1 MSAPID
7 ALTQTTDAQP
17 LPVLGRDVT
26 VPLVTGGEVT
36 YAALDYAASAPALQ
50 RVWDDVAAYA
60 PYYGS
65 VHRGA
70 GYLSQLSTDL
80 FENSRRAVAEFL
92 GCREDD
98 QVVFTRS
105 TTDSLNLL
113 AAVLP
118 AGCEVFVFE
127 TEHHASLLPW
137 RDARVS
143 YLNAPRTPGEAVA
156 TLERA
161 LAARDLKGPALV
173 CVTGASNVT
182 GELWPVRELA
192 AVAHAHG
199 ARVVLDAAQLAPH
212 HPVDIAELDVDWVA
226 FSGHKLYAPF
236 GSGVLAGRADWLRDS
251 EPYLAGGGA
260 SRKVARRSDG
270 GVDVEWHTTAARHE
284 AGSPNVIGVYAIAS
298 ACKALTEAGFDR
310 LVARERELV
319 ARVRE
324 GLAEVPEVRVLSLFG
339 DDAPRVGVISFVVDG
354 WNSSHFAAALSAEY
368 GIGVRD
374 GLFCAHPLVRT
385 LLGGDAGDPGSA
397 ARLTPVPARG
407 RSTRSGSASGPVRR
421 TSTSSGSPG
430 PSGNSSGTAP
440 AGTTAPRTAVAS
452 PTAADARRS
461 GVEADRERRFQV
473 VLGVGTERHV
483 RVRGLDARDLADA
496 ARDDVRQVVVP
507 GDPHHGDQ
515 IVGAGD
521 GEDLADAFQ
530 RRDGLGD
537 LGDPVDAGLDE
548 HDRGDHG

>member
-1 MSAPID
+1 MSVSTA
-7 ALTQTTDAQP
+7 ATDQSICAP
-17 LPVLGRDVT
+17 LPVLGKDVT

-80 FENSRRAVAEFL
+80 FENSRTVVADFL
-92 GCREDD
+92 GCRAED

-118 AGCEVFVFE
+118 ADCQVFVYE

-137 RDARVS
+137 RDARVT
-143 YLNAPRTPGEAVA
+143 YLNAPRTPAQAVE

-161 LAARDLKGPALV
+161 LADRDPYGPALV

-182 GELWPVRELA
+182 GELWPVKELA
-192 AVAHAHG
+192 AAAHAHG
-199 ARVVLDAAQLAPH
+199 ARIVLDAAQLAPH
-212 HPVDIAELDVDWVA
+212 HPVDIAELDVDWIA

-236 GSGVLAGRADWLRDS
+236 GSGVLAGRADWLQAA

-260 SRKVARRSDG
+260 SRKVARRTDG
-270 GVDVEWHTTAARHE
+270 GVDVDWHTTAARHE
-284 AGSPNVIGVYAIAS
+284 AGSPNVIGVYSIAS
-298 ACKALTEAGFDR
+298 ACKALTEAGFDN
-310 LVARERELV
+310 LVAREQRLV
-319 ARVRE
+319 AGVRA

-339 DDAPRVGVISFVVDG
+339 DDAPRVGVISFVVEG

-374 GLFCAHPLVRT
+374 GLFCAHPLIRT
-385 LLGGDAGDPGSA
+385 LLGSDPQDPGECGA
-397 ARLTPVPARG
+397 PEAEPG
-407 RSTRSGSASGPVRR
+407 ERSLNAIRVSFG
-421 TSTSSGSPG
+421 
-430 PSGNSSGTAP
+430 
-440 AGTTAPRTAVAS
+440 AGTP
-452 PTAADARRS
+452 
-461 GVEADRERRFQV
+461 
-473 VLGVGTERHV
+473 
-483 RVRGLDARDLADA
+483 
-496 ARDDVRQVVVP
+496 
-507 GDPHHGDQ
+507 
-515 IVGAGD
+515 
-521 GEDLADAFQ
+521 
-530 RRDGLGD
+530 
-537 LGDPVDAGLDE
+537 DE
-548 HDRGDHG
+548 HVERFVRAVKELVREGAQWKYRTEGGRCVPDRGAAQV

>member
-1 MSAPID
+1 MSVPAA
-7 ALTQTTDAQP
+7 ALDSSVCAP
-17 LPVLGRDVT
+17 LPVLGQNVT

-80 FENSRRAVAEFL
+80 FENSRRTVAEFL
-92 GCREDD
+92 GCRADD

-113 AAVLP
+113 AAAIP
-118 AGCEVFVFE
+118 ADCQVFVYE

-137 RDARVS
+137 RDAQVT
-143 YLNAPRTPGEAVA
+143 YLNAPRTPAQAVE

-161 LAARDLKGPALV
+161 LADRDPYGPALV

-192 AVAHAHG
+192 AAAHAHG
-199 ARVVLDAAQLAPH
+199 ARIVLDAAQLAPH

-236 GSGVLAGRADWLRDS
+236 GSGVLAGRADWLQAA

-260 SRKVARRSDG
+260 SRKVARRADG
-270 GVDVEWHTTAARHE
+270 GVDVDWHTTAARHE
-284 AGSPNVIGVYAIAS
+284 AGSPNVIGVYSIAS
-298 ACKALTEAGFDR
+298 ACKALTEAGFEG
-310 LVARERELV
+310 LVAREQALV
-319 ARVRE
+319 GRVRE

-339 DDAPRVGVISFVVDG
+339 DDAPRVGVISFVVRG

-385 LLGGDAGDPGSA
+385 LLGSDPQDPGECGAPEAEPGERSLNAIRVSFGAGTPDEHIDRFLRAVSELVREGARWNYRTEDGRCVPDRGEA
-397 ARLTPVPARG
+397 ARV
-407 RSTRSGSASGPVRR
+407 
-421 TSTSSGSPG
+421 
-430 PSGNSSGTAP
+430 
-440 AGTTAPRTAVAS
+440 
-452 PTAADARRS
+452 
-461 GVEADRERRFQV
+461 
-473 VLGVGTERHV
+473 
-483 RVRGLDARDLADA
+483 
-496 ARDDVRQVVVP
+496 
-507 GDPHHGDQ
+507 
-515 IVGAGD
+515 
-521 GEDLADAFQ
+521 
-530 RRDGLGD
+530 
-537 LGDPVDAGLDE
+537 
-548 HDRGDHG
+548 

>member
-1 MSAPID
+1 MSARPNTAAAASSSVTESAD
-7 ALTQTTDAQP
+7 ACCTGP

-26 VPLVTGGEVT
+26 VPLVTGGEVA

-80 FENSRRAVAEFL
+80 FEQSRVTVAEFL
-92 GCREDD
+92 GCRDGD

-113 AAVLP
+113 ARVIP
-118 AGCEVFVFE
+118 ADCQVFVFE

-137 RDARVS
+137 QDARVT
-143 YLNAPRTPGEAVA
+143 YLNAPRTPAQAVE

-161 LAARDLKGPALV
+161 LADRDPYGPALV

-192 AVAHAHG
+192 AAAHAHG
-199 ARVVLDAAQLAPH
+199 ARIVLDAAQLAPH
-212 HPVDIAELDVDWVA
+212 HPVSVKDLDVDWVA

-236 GSGVLAGRADWLRDS
+236 GSGVLAGRADWLQAA

-260 SRKVARRSDG
+260 SRTVARRTDG

-298 ACKALTEAGFDR
+298 ACKALTEAGFDT
-310 LVARERELV
+310 LVARERHLIDT
-319 ARVRE
+319 VRA
-324 GLAEVPEVRVLSLFG
+324 GLADVPEVRVLSLFG

-385 LLGGDAGDPGSA
+385 LLGSDPQDPGECGA
-397 ARLTPVPARG
+397 PEANPG
-407 RSTRSGSASGPVRR
+407 ERSLNAIRVSFG
-421 TSTSSGSPG
+421 
-430 PSGNSSGTAP
+430 
-440 AGTTAPRTAVAS
+440 AGTP
-452 PTAADARRS
+452 DEH
-461 GVEADRERRFQV
+461 VERF
-473 VLGVGTERHV
+473 
-483 RVRGLDARDLADA
+483 
-496 ARDDVRQVVVP
+496 
-507 GDPHHGDQ
+507 
-515 IVGAGD
+515 VGAVK
-521 GEDLADAFQ
+521 ELV
-530 RRDGLGD
+530 RDGARWTYRTEDGRCV
-537 LGDPVDAGLDE
+537 P
-548 HDRGDHG
+548 DRG

>member
-1 MSAPID
+1 MSAAAVAAD
-7 ALTQTTDAQP
+7 QSVCAP

-80 FENSRRAVAEFL
+80 FENSRTVVAEFL
-92 GCREDD
+92 DCRDGD

-113 AAVLP
+113 ARALP

-137 RDARVS
+137 QDARVTF
-143 YLNAPRTPGEAVA
+143 LDAPPTPARAVE

-161 LAARDLKGPALV
+161 LAVRDPRGPALV

-192 AVAHAHG
+192 AAAHAHG
-199 ARVVLDAAQLAPH
+199 ARIVLDAAQLAPH
-212 HPVDIAELDVDWVA
+212 HPVSVKELDVDWVA

-236 GSGVLAGRADWLRDS
+236 GSGVLAGRADWLS
-251 EPYLAGGGA
+251 EADPYLAGGGA
-260 SRKVARRSDG
+260 SRKVARRTDG

-298 ACKALTEAGFDR
+298 ACKALSEAGFDG
-310 LVARERELV
+310 LVAREQYLV
-319 ARVRE
+319 GKVRE

-339 DDAPRVGVISFVVDG
+339 DEAPRVGVLSFVVRG

-385 LLGGDAGDPGSA
+385 LLGSDPQDVGECGAPEA
-397 ARLTPVPARG
+397 A
-407 RSTRSGSASGPVRR
+407 
-421 TSTSSGSPG
+421 PG
-430 PSGNSSGTAP
+430 EKSLNAIRVSFG
-440 AGTTAPRTAVAS
+440 AGTPDEHVDRFVRAVK
-452 PTAADARRS
+452 
-461 GVEADRERRFQV
+461 E
-473 VLGVGTERHV
+473 L
-483 RVRGLDARDLADA
+483 ARDGAKWNYRTEDG
-496 ARDDVRQVVVP
+496 RCVP
-507 GDPHHGDQ
+507 
-515 IVGAGD
+515 
-521 GEDLADAFQ
+521 
-530 RRDGLGD
+530 
-537 LGDPVDAGLDE
+537 
-548 HDRGDHG
+548 DRG

>member
-1 MSAPID
+1 MSV
-7 ALTQTTDAQP
+7 TTVAAARTLCAP

-80 FENSRRAVAEFL
+80 FENARRTVEEFL
-92 GCREDD
+92 DCRPDD
-98 QVVFTRS
+98 QLIFTRS

-118 AGCEVFVFE
+118 ADCQVFVFE

-137 RDARVS
+137 KDARVT
-143 YLNAPRTPGEAVA
+143 YLDAPRTPGQAVE

-161 LAARDLKGPALV
+161 LAARDPHGPALV

-192 AVAHAHG
+192 AAAHAHG
-199 ARVVLDAAQLAPH
+199 ARIVLDAAQLAPH
-212 HPVDIAELDVDWVA
+212 HPVSVRDLDVDWIA

-236 GSGVLAGRADWLRDS
+236 GSGVLAGRADWLRAAD
-251 EPYLAGGGA
+251 PYLAGGGA
-260 SRKVARRSDG
+260 SRKVTRREDG
-270 GVDVEWHTTAARHE
+270 GVDVEWHDSAARHE
-284 AGSPNVIGVYAIAS
+284 AGSPNVIGAYSIAS
-298 ACKALTEAGFDR
+298 ACKALTEAGLDT
-310 LVARERELV
+310 LVAREQHLI
-319 ARVRE
+319 AQVRA

-374 GLFCAHPLVRT
+374 GLFCAHPLLRT
-385 LLGGDAGDPGSA
+385 LLGTDPGAQGECGAPEA
-397 ARLTPVPARG
+397 APGEKSLNAIRVSFGAGTPDEHVERFVTAVRELVTDGAKWNYRTENGRCVPA
-407 RSTRSGSASGPVRR
+407 A
-421 TSTSSGSPG
+421 
-430 PSGNSSGTAP
+430 
-440 AGTTAPRTAVAS
+440 
-452 PTAADARRS
+452 
-461 GVEADRERRFQV
+461 
-473 VLGVGTERHV
+473 
-483 RVRGLDARDLADA
+483 
-496 ARDDVRQVVVP
+496 
-507 GDPHHGDQ
+507 
-515 IVGAGD
+515 
-521 GEDLADAFQ
+521 
-530 RRDGLGD
+530 
-537 LGDPVDAGLDE
+537 
-548 HDRGDHG
+548 

>member
-1 MSAPID
+1 MSASLNAATTTAAACASATSSD
-7 ALTQTTDAQP
+7 AATAEGPACVEP
-17 LPVLGRDVT
+17 LAVLGRDVT

-80 FENSRRAVAEFL
+80 FEQSRATVAEFL
-92 GCREDD
+92 DCRPGD

-113 AAVLP
+113 ASVLP
-118 AGCEVFVFE
+118 AGCQVFVFE

-137 RDARVS
+137 THAQVT
-143 YLNAPRTPGEAVA
+143 YLNAPRTPDEAVA

-161 LAARDLKGPALV
+161 LADRDPYGPALV

-182 GELWPVRELA
+182 GELWPVKELA
-192 AVAHAHG
+192 AAAHAHG
-199 ARVVLDAAQLAPH
+199 ARIVLDAAQLVPH
-212 HPVDIAELDVDWVA
+212 LSVSVRELDVDWIA

-236 GSGVLAGRADWLRDS
+236 GSGVLAGRADWLQEG

-260 SRKVARRSDG
+260 SRKVARREDG
-270 GVDVEWHTTAARHE
+270 GVDVDWHTTAARHE
-284 AGSPNVIGVYAIAS
+284 AGSPNVIGVYSIAS
-298 ACKALTEAGFDR
+298 ACKALAEEGFDR
-310 LVARERELV
+310 LVARERHLI
-319 ARVRE
+319 AKVRE

-385 LLGGDAGDPGSA
+385 LLGSEPQAQGECGAPEAAPGERSLNAIRVSFGAG
-397 ARLTPVPARG
+397 TPDEHVERFVRAVKELVADGAKWQYRTEEGRCVPA
-407 RSTRSGSASGPVRR
+407 V
-421 TSTSSGSPG
+421 
-430 PSGNSSGTAP
+430 
-440 AGTTAPRTAVAS
+440 
-452 PTAADARRS
+452 
-461 GVEADRERRFQV
+461 
-473 VLGVGTERHV
+473 
-483 RVRGLDARDLADA
+483 
-496 ARDDVRQVVVP
+496 
-507 GDPHHGDQ
+507 
-515 IVGAGD
+515 
-521 GEDLADAFQ
+521 
-530 RRDGLGD
+530 
-537 LGDPVDAGLDE
+537 
-548 HDRGDHG
+548 

>member
-1 MSAPID
+1 MSASLN
-7 ALTQTTDAQP
+7 AAAATTVAVAVDPACAEP
-17 LPVLGRDVT
+17 LQVLGRDVT

-80 FENSRRAVAEFL
+80 FEQSRVTVAGFL
-92 GCREDD
+92 DCRPSD
-98 QVVFTRS
+98 QVIFTRS

-113 AAVLP
+113 AAALP
-118 AGCEVFVFE
+118 ADCQVFVFE

-137 RDARVS
+137 TNARVT

-161 LAARDLKGPALV
+161 LAGRTASVEEGYGPALV

-182 GELWPVRELA
+182 GELWPVKELA
-192 AVAHAHG
+192 AAAHAHG
-199 ARVVLDAAQLAPH
+199 ARIVLDAAQLAPH
-212 HPVDIAELDVDWVA
+212 HPVSVQELDVDWVA

-236 GSGVLAGRADWLRDS
+236 GSGVLAGRADWLQEAD
-251 EPYLAGGGA
+251 PYLAGGGA
-260 SRKVARRSDG
+260 SRRVARREDG

-284 AGSPNVIGVYAIAS
+284 AGSPNVIGVYSIAS
-298 ACKALTEAGFDR
+298 ACKALTEAGFDS
-310 LVARERELV
+310 LVARERHLI
-319 ARVRE
+319 AKVRE
-324 GLAEVPEVRVLSLFG
+324 GLAEVPAVRVLSLFG

-385 LLGGDAGDPGSA
+385 LLGSEPQEPGECGAPEAAPGERSLNAIRVSFGAG
-397 ARLTPVPARG
+397 TPDEHVERFVRAVRELVADGAKWQYRTEEGRCVPA
-407 RSTRSGSASGPVRR
+407 V
-421 TSTSSGSPG
+421 
-430 PSGNSSGTAP
+430 
-440 AGTTAPRTAVAS
+440 
-452 PTAADARRS
+452 
-461 GVEADRERRFQV
+461 
-473 VLGVGTERHV
+473 
-483 RVRGLDARDLADA
+483 
-496 ARDDVRQVVVP
+496 
-507 GDPHHGDQ
+507 
-515 IVGAGD
+515 
-521 GEDLADAFQ
+521 
-530 RRDGLGD
+530 
-537 LGDPVDAGLDE
+537 
-548 HDRGDHG
+548 

>member
-1 MSAPID
+1 MSVSTVAAD
-7 ALTQTTDAQP
+7 QSVCAP

-80 FENSRRAVAEFL
+80 FENARRTVAEFL
-92 GCREDD
+92 GCRADD

-113 AAVLP
+113 ARALP
-118 AGCEVFVFE
+118 AGCQVFVFE

-137 RDARVS
+137 QDAQVT
-143 YLNAPRTPGEAVA
+143 YLDAPRTPRQAVE

-161 LAARDLKGPALV
+161 LADRTASVQEGYGPALV

-192 AVAHAHG
+192 AAAHAHG
-199 ARVVLDAAQLAPH
+199 ARIVLDAAQLAPH
-212 HPVDIAELDVDWVA
+212 HRVDVRDLDVDWVA

-236 GSGVLAGRADWLRDS
+236 GSGVLAGRADWLRAA

-260 SRKVARRSDG
+260 SRTVTRRPDGSVA
-270 GVDVEWHTTAARHE
+270 VEWHESAARHE
-284 AGSPNVIGVYAIAS
+284 AGSPNVIGAYSIAS
-298 ACKALTEAGFDR
+298 ACKALTEAGWEN
-310 LVARERELV
+310 LVAREEHLI
-319 ARVRE
+319 AKVRA
-324 GLAEVPEVRVLSLFG
+324 GLAEVPQVKVLSLFG
-339 DDAPRVGVISFVVDG
+339 DDAPRVGVLSFVVEG

-385 LLGGDAGDPGSA
+385 LLGSDPQTQGECGAPEAAPGEKSLNAIRVSFGAGTPDEHVERFVTAVRELVTEG
-397 ARLTPVPARG
+397 ARWQYRTEDGRCVPA
-407 RSTRSGSASGPVRR
+407 V
-421 TSTSSGSPG
+421 
-430 PSGNSSGTAP
+430 
-440 AGTTAPRTAVAS
+440 
-452 PTAADARRS
+452 
-461 GVEADRERRFQV
+461 
-473 VLGVGTERHV
+473 
-483 RVRGLDARDLADA
+483 
-496 ARDDVRQVVVP
+496 
-507 GDPHHGDQ
+507 
-515 IVGAGD
+515 
-521 GEDLADAFQ
+521 
-530 RRDGLGD
+530 
-537 LGDPVDAGLDE
+537 
-548 HDRGDHG
+548 

>member
-1 MSAPID
+1 MSVPTVAAD
-7 ALTQTTDAQP
+7 QSVCAP

-80 FENSRRAVAEFL
+80 FENARRTVADFL
-92 GCREDD
+92 DCRTGD

-113 AAVLP
+113 AAALP
-118 AGCEVFVFE
+118 DGCEVFVFE

-137 RDARVS
+137 RDARVTC
-143 YLNAPRTPGEAVA
+143 LDAPRSPRQAVEI
-156 TLERA
+156 LERA
-161 LAARDLKGPALV
+161 LADRDPHGPALV

-192 AVAHAHG
+192 AAAHAHG
-199 ARVVLDAAQLAPH
+199 ARIVLDAAQLAPH
-212 HPVDIAELDVDWVA
+212 HAVSVTGLDVDWVA

-236 GSGVLAGRADWLRDS
+236 GSGVLAGRADWLREA

-260 SRKVARRSDG
+260 SRKVTRREDG
-270 GVDVEWHTTAARHE
+270 GVDVEWHDGAARHE
-284 AGSPNVIGVYAIAS
+284 AGSPNVIGAYAIAS
-298 ACKALTEAGFDR
+298 ACKALTEAGFEALAAREER
-310 LVARERELV
+310 LVRA
-319 ARVRE
+319 VRE
-324 GLAEVPEVRVLSLFG
+324 GLADVSEVRFLSLFG
-339 DDAPRVGVISFVVDG
+339 DGAPRVGVLSFVVEG

-385 LLGGDAGDPGSA
+385 LLGGDARAQGECGAPEAGPGEKSLNA
-397 ARLTPVPARG
+397 IRVSFG
-407 RSTRSGSASGPVRR
+407 
-421 TSTSSGSPG
+421 
-430 PSGNSSGTAP
+430 
-440 AGTTAPRTAVAS
+440 AGTPDEHVERFVRAV
-452 PTAADARRS
+452 
-461 GVEADRERRFQV
+461 RELV
-473 VLGVGTERHV
+473 
-483 RVRGLDARDLADA
+483 
-496 ARDDVRQVVVP
+496 
-507 GDPHHGDQ
+507 
-515 IVGAGD
+515 
-521 GEDLADAFQ
+521 
-530 RRDGLGD
+530 RDGARWNYRT
-537 LGDPVDAGLDE
+537 VDGRCVPDTSA
-548 HDRGDHG
+548 

>member
-1 MSAPID
+1 MSVATV
-7 ALTQTTDAQP
+7 AAATTICAP

-80 FENSRRAVAEFL
+80 FENARRTVEEFL
-92 GCREDD
+92 DCRPDD
-98 QVVFTRS
+98 QLIFTRS

-113 AAVLP
+113 AAALP
-118 AGCEVFVFE
+118 ADCQVFVFE

-137 RDARVS
+137 KDARVT
-143 YLNAPRTPGEAVA
+143 YLNAPRTPGQAVE

-161 LAARDLKGPALV
+161 LADRDPQGPALV

-192 AVAHAHG
+192 AAAHAHG
-199 ARVVLDAAQLAPH
+199 ARIVLDAAQLAPH
-212 HPVDIAELDVDWVA
+212 HPVSVQDLDVDWIA

-236 GSGVLAGRADWLRDS
+236 GSGVLAGRADWLQAAD
-251 EPYLAGGGA
+251 PYLAGGGA
-260 SRKVARRSDG
+260 SRKVTRREDG
-270 GVDVEWHTTAARHE
+270 GVDVEWHDSAARHE
-284 AGSPNVIGVYAIAS
+284 AGSPNVIGAYSIAS
-298 ACKALTEAGFDR
+298 ACKALTEAGFDT
-310 LVARERELV
+310 LVAREQHLIEK
-319 ARVRE
+319 VRA
-324 GLAEVPEVRVLSLFG
+324 GLASVPEVRVLSLFG

-385 LLGGDAGDPGSA
+385 LLGSDPQTQGECGAPEAAPGEKSLNAIRVSFGAG
-397 ARLTPVPARG
+397 TPDEHVERFVTAVRELVTDGAKWNYRTQDGRCVPA
-407 RSTRSGSASGPVRR
+407 V
-421 TSTSSGSPG
+421 
-430 PSGNSSGTAP
+430 
-440 AGTTAPRTAVAS
+440 
-452 PTAADARRS
+452 
-461 GVEADRERRFQV
+461 
-473 VLGVGTERHV
+473 
-483 RVRGLDARDLADA
+483 
-496 ARDDVRQVVVP
+496 
-507 GDPHHGDQ
+507 
-515 IVGAGD
+515 
-521 GEDLADAFQ
+521 
-530 RRDGLGD
+530 
-537 LGDPVDAGLDE
+537 
-548 HDRGDHG
+548 

>member
-1 MSAPID
+1 MSASLNAATAVAATAVDP
-7 ALTQTTDAQP
+7 ACAEP
-17 LPVLGRDVT
+17 LAVLGRDVT

-80 FENSRRAVAEFL
+80 FEQSRATVARFLDCRA
-92 GCREDD
+92 DD

-113 AAVLP
+113 AAALP
-118 AGCEVFVFE
+118 AGCQVFVFE

-137 RDARVS
+137 VDARVT
-143 YLNAPRTPGEAVA
+143 YLNAPRTPAEAVA

-161 LAARDLKGPALV
+161 LADRTAPTGEGHGPALV

-182 GELWPVRELA
+182 GELWPVKELA
-192 AVAHAHG
+192 AAAHAHG
-199 ARVVLDAAQLAPH
+199 ARIVLDAAQLAPH
-212 HPVDIAELDVDWVA
+212 HPVSVQELDVDWVA

-236 GSGVLAGRADWLRDS
+236 GSGVLAGRADWLQEA

-260 SRKVARRSDG
+260 SRKVARREDG

-284 AGSPNVIGVYAIAS
+284 AGSPNVIGVYSIAS
-298 ACKALTEAGFDR
+298 ACRALTEAGFDS
-310 LVARERELV
+310 LVARERRLI
-319 ARVRE
+319 AAVRE
-324 GLAEVPEVRVLSLFG
+324 GLAEVPAVRVLSLFG

-385 LLGGDAGDPGSA
+385 LLGSEPQEPGECGAPEAAPGERSLNAIRVSFGAG
-397 ARLTPVPARG
+397 TPDEHVERFVRAVGELVADGAKWQYRTEEGRCVPA
-407 RSTRSGSASGPVRR
+407 V
-421 TSTSSGSPG
+421 
-430 PSGNSSGTAP
+430 
-440 AGTTAPRTAVAS
+440 
-452 PTAADARRS
+452 
-461 GVEADRERRFQV
+461 
-473 VLGVGTERHV
+473 
-483 RVRGLDARDLADA
+483 
-496 ARDDVRQVVVP
+496 
-507 GDPHHGDQ
+507 
-515 IVGAGD
+515 
-521 GEDLADAFQ
+521 
-530 RRDGLGD
+530 
-537 LGDPVDAGLDE
+537 
-548 HDRGDHG
+548 

>member
-1 MSAPID
+1 MSVFTAASD
-7 ALTQTTDAQP
+7 QSVCSP

-80 FENSRRAVAEFL
+80 FENARRTVAEFL
-92 GCREDD
+92 DCRPDD
-98 QVVFTRS
+98 QVIFTRS

-113 AAVLP
+113 ARALP
-118 AGCEVFVFE
+118 AGCQVFVFE

-137 RDARVS
+137 QDAQVT
-143 YLNAPRTPGEAVA
+143 YLDAPRTPQQAVT

-161 LAARDLKGPALV
+161 LADRTVSLEGSHGPALV

-192 AVAHAHG
+192 AAAHAHG
-199 ARVVLDAAQLAPH
+199 ARIVLDAAQLAPH
-212 HPVDIAELDVDWVA
+212 HPVSVRDLDVDWVA

-236 GSGVLAGRADWLRDS
+236 GSGVLAGRADWLRAA

-260 SRKVARRSDG
+260 SRTVSRRQDG
-270 GVDVEWHTTAARHE
+270 GVDVEWHESAARHE
-284 AGSPNVIGVYAIAS
+284 AGSPNVIGAYSIAS
-298 ACKALTEAGFDR
+298 ACKALTEAGWDT
-310 LVARERELV
+310 LVARERHLI
-319 ARVRE
+319 ARVRA
-324 GLAEVPEVRVLSLFG
+324 GLAEVPQVKVLSLFG
-339 DDAPRVGVISFVVDG
+339 DDAPRVGVISFVVEG

-385 LLGGDAGDPGSA
+385 LLGTDPQTQGECGAPEAQPGEKSLNAIRVSFGAG
-397 ARLTPVPARG
+397 TPDEHVDRFVTAVRELVTEGAKWTYRTEDGRCVPA
-407 RSTRSGSASGPVRR
+407 V
-421 TSTSSGSPG
+421 
-430 PSGNSSGTAP
+430 
-440 AGTTAPRTAVAS
+440 
-452 PTAADARRS
+452 
-461 GVEADRERRFQV
+461 
-473 VLGVGTERHV
+473 
-483 RVRGLDARDLADA
+483 
-496 ARDDVRQVVVP
+496 
-507 GDPHHGDQ
+507 
-515 IVGAGD
+515 
-521 GEDLADAFQ
+521 
-530 RRDGLGD
+530 
-537 LGDPVDAGLDE
+537 
-548 HDRGDHG
+548 

>member
-1 MSAPID
+1 MSARP
-7 ALTQTTDAQP
+7 ATASATTLATAVDESADPRCAAP

-80 FENSRRAVAEFL
+80 FENSRATVAEFL
-92 GCREDD
+92 DCRPGD

-113 AAVLP
+113 AQALP
-118 AGCEVFVFE
+118 ADCQVFVFE

-137 RDARVS
+137 QDARVS
-143 YLNAPRTPGEAVA
+143 YLDAPRTPRQAVE

-161 LAARDLKGPALV
+161 LADRDASPSSQRRSGEDGSSSPALV

-182 GELWPVRELA
+182 GELWPVKELA

-199 ARVVLDAAQLAPH
+199 ARIVLDAAQLAPH
-212 HPVDIAELDVDWVA
+212 HPVSVRELDVDWIA

-236 GSGVLAGRADWLRDS
+236 GSGVLAGRADWLQDA

-260 SRKVARRSDG
+260 SKKVARRADG

-298 ACKALTEAGFDR
+298 ACKALTEAGFDA
-310 LVARERELV
+310 LVERERHLI
-319 ARVRE
+319 ATVRE
-324 GLAEVPEVRVLSLFG
+324 GLAAVPEVRVLSLFG
-339 DDAPRVGVISFVVDG
+339 DDAPRVGVISFVVKG

-385 LLGGDAGDPGSA
+385 LLGSDPQEPGECGAPEAEPGERSLNAIRVSFGAGTPDEHV
-397 ARLTPVPARG
+397 ARFVGAVRELVTQGAKWEYRTEDGRCVPA
-407 RSTRSGSASGPVRR
+407 V
-421 TSTSSGSPG
+421 
-430 PSGNSSGTAP
+430 
-440 AGTTAPRTAVAS
+440 
-452 PTAADARRS
+452 
-461 GVEADRERRFQV
+461 
-473 VLGVGTERHV
+473 
-483 RVRGLDARDLADA
+483 
-496 ARDDVRQVVVP
+496 
-507 GDPHHGDQ
+507 
-515 IVGAGD
+515 
-521 GEDLADAFQ
+521 
-530 RRDGLGD
+530 
-537 LGDPVDAGLDE
+537 
-548 HDRGDHG
+548 

>member
-1 MSAPID
+1 MSVSTAAVD
-7 ALTQTTDAQP
+7 QSVCAP
-17 LPVLGRDVT
+17 LPVLGADVT
-26 VPLVTGGEVT
+26 VPLVTGGDVT

-80 FENSRRAVAEFL
+80 FETSRATVAEFL
-92 GCREDD
+92 GCRADD

-113 AAVLP
+113 AAALP
-118 AGCEVFVFE
+118 ADCEVFVFE

-137 RDARVS
+137 RDARVT
-143 YLNAPRTPGEAVA
+143 YLDAPRTPDQAVA

-161 LAARDLKGPALV
+161 LADRSPYGPALV

-182 GELWPVRELA
+182 GELWPVKELA
-192 AVAHAHG
+192 AAAHAHG
-199 ARVVLDAAQLAPH
+199 ARIVLDAAQLAPH

-236 GSGVLAGRADWLRDS
+236 GSGVLAGRADWLVDA

-260 SRKVARRSDG
+260 SRKVARRTDG

-284 AGSPNVIGVYAIAS
+284 AGSPNVIGVYSIAA

-310 LVARERELV
+310 LVDREQRLV
-319 ARVRE
+319 TRVRE
-324 GLAEVPEVRVLSLFG
+324 GLADVPEVKVLSLFG
-339 DDAPRVGVISFVVDG
+339 DDAPRVGVISFVVEG

-385 LLGGDAGDPGSA
+385 LLGSEPQDPGECGA
-397 ARLTPVPARG
+397 PEAGPG
-407 RSTRSGSASGPVRR
+407 ERSLNAIRVSFG
-421 TSTSSGSPG
+421 
-430 PSGNSSGTAP
+430 
-440 AGTTAPRTAVAS
+440 AGTP
-452 PTAADARRS
+452 
-461 GVEADRERRFQV
+461 
-473 VLGVGTERHV
+473 
-483 RVRGLDARDLADA
+483 
-496 ARDDVRQVVVP
+496 
-507 GDPHHGDQ
+507 
-515 IVGAGD
+515 
-521 GEDLADAFQ
+521 
-530 RRDGLGD
+530 
-537 LGDPVDAGLDE
+537 DE
-548 HDRGDHG
+548 HIERFLGAVRELVSKGARWTYRTEEGRCVPDRGAAQV

>member
-1 MSAPID
+1 MSARPN
-7 ALTQTTDAQP
+7 ASATTAVADDPACGAP
-17 LPVLGRDVT
+17 LPVLGADVT

-80 FENSRRAVAEFL
+80 FENSRRTVADFL
-92 GCREDD
+92 GCRTGD

-113 AAVLP
+113 AAALP
-118 AGCEVFVFE
+118 AGCQVFVFE

-137 RDARVS
+137 RDAHVT
-143 YLNAPRTPGEAVA
+143 YLNAPRTTDEAVA

-161 LAARDLKGPALV
+161 LASRDPRDPALV

-192 AVAHAHG
+192 AAAHAHG
-199 ARVVLDAAQLAPH
+199 ARIVLDAAQLVPH
-212 HPVDIAELDVDWVA
+212 HAVDITDLDVDWIA

-236 GSGVLAGRADWLRDS
+236 GSGVLAGRADWLQAA

-260 SRKVARRSDG
+260 SRKVARRADG
-270 GVDVEWHTTAARHE
+270 GVDVDWHTTAARHE
-284 AGSPNVIGVYAIAS
+284 AGSPNVIGVYAIAA
-298 ACKALTEAGFDR
+298 ACKALTEAGFDTLAAREQR
-310 LVARERELV
+310 LVAE
-319 ARVRE
+319 VRA
-324 GLAEVPEVRVLSLFG
+324 GLAAVPEVKVLSLFG
-339 DDAPRVGVISFVVDG
+339 DEAARVGVLSFVVEG

-385 LLGGDAGDPGSA
+385 LLGSDPQDPGECGA
-397 ARLTPVPARG
+397 PEAEPG
-407 RSTRSGSASGPVRR
+407 ERSLNAIRVSFG
-421 TSTSSGSPG
+421 
-430 PSGNSSGTAP
+430 
-440 AGTTAPRTAVAS
+440 AGTPDEHVERFVRAVRELVSDGARWNYRTEDGRCV
-452 PTAADARRS
+452 P
-461 GVEADRERRFQV
+461 DR
-473 VLGVGTERHV
+473 
-483 RVRGLDARDLADA
+483 D
-496 ARDDVRQVVVP
+496 
-507 GDPHHGDQ
+507 
-515 IVGAGD
+515 GAG
-521 GEDLADAFQ
+521 A
-530 RRDGLGD
+530 
-537 LGDPVDAGLDE
+537 
-548 HDRGDHG
+548 

>member
-1 MSAPID
+1 MSVSTLATVPSVC
-7 ALTQTTDAQP
+7 AP

-80 FENSRRAVAEFL
+80 FENARRTVAEFL
-92 GCREDD
+92 DCRDGD

-113 AAVLP
+113 ASALP
-118 AGCEVFVFE
+118 AGCQVFVFE
-127 TEHHASLLPW
+127 TEHHAALLPW
-137 RDARVS
+137 RDARVTV
-143 YLNAPRTPGEAVA
+143 LDAPRGPRQAVE

-161 LAARDLKGPALV
+161 LAGRTVSIEGGHGPALV

-192 AVAHAHG
+192 AAAHAHG
-199 ARVVLDAAQLAPH
+199 ARIVLDAAQLAPH
-212 HPVDIAELDVDWVA
+212 HPVSVKDLDVDWVA

-236 GSGVLAGRADWLRDS
+236 GSGVLAGRGDWLREA

-260 SRKVARRSDG
+260 SRKVTRRTDG
-270 GVDVEWHTTAARHE
+270 GVDVEWHDSAARHE
-284 AGSPNVIGVYAIAS
+284 AGSPNVIGAYAVAS
-298 ACKALTEAGFDR
+298 ACKALTEAGFDT
-310 LVARERELV
+310 LVAREQYLV
-319 ARVRE
+319 AKVRE
-324 GLAEVPEVRVLSLFG
+324 GLADVPQVRFLSLFG
-339 DDAPRVGVISFVVDG
+339 DDAPRVGVLSFVVEG

-385 LLGGDAGDPGSA
+385 LLGSDPQTQGECGAPEA
-397 ARLTPVPARG
+397 A
-407 RSTRSGSASGPVRR
+407 
-421 TSTSSGSPG
+421 PG
-430 PSGNSSGTAP
+430 EKSLNAIRVSFG
-440 AGTTAPRTAVAS
+440 AGTP
-452 PTAADARRS
+452 
-461 GVEADRERRFQV
+461 
-473 VLGVGTERHV
+473 
-483 RVRGLDARDLADA
+483 
-496 ARDDVRQVVVP
+496 
-507 GDPHHGDQ
+507 
-515 IVGAGD
+515 
-521 GEDLADAFQ
+521 
-530 RRDGLGD
+530 
-537 LGDPVDAGLDE
+537 DE
-548 HDRGDHG
+548 HVERFVRAVRELVTDGARWNYRTEDGRCVPDTSA

>member
-1 MSAPID
+1 MSASLNT
-7 ALTQTTDAQP
+7 AVTTAADVAVDPACVEP

-80 FENSRRAVAEFL
+80 FEQSRVTVAEFL
-92 GCREDD
+92 DCRAED
-98 QVVFTRS
+98 QVIFTRS

-113 AAVLP
+113 AAALP
-118 AGCEVFVFE
+118 ADCQVFVFE

-137 RDARVS
+137 GDAQVT
-143 YLNAPRTPGEAVA
+143 YLNAPRTPAQAVE

-161 LAARDLKGPALV
+161 LAGRDPYGPALV

-192 AVAHAHG
+192 AAAHAHG
-199 ARVVLDAAQLAPH
+199 ARIVLDAAQLAPH
-212 HPVDIAELDVDWVA
+212 HPVSVRELDVDWVA

-236 GSGVLAGRADWLRDS
+236 GSGVLAGRADWLQAA

-260 SRKVARRSDG
+260 SRKVARREDG

-284 AGSPNVIGVYAIAS
+284 AGSPNVIGVYSIAS
-298 ACKALTEAGFDR
+298 ACRALKEAGFEN
-310 LVARERELV
+310 LVARENHLIEK
-319 ARVRE
+319 VRE
-324 GLAEVPEVRVLSLFG
+324 GLADVPAVRVLSLFG

-385 LLGGDAGDPGSA
+385 LLGSEPQEPGECGAPEAGPGERSLNA
-397 ARLTPVPARG
+397 IRVSFGAGTPDEHVERFVGAVRELVTDGAKWRYHTEEGRCVPA
-407 RSTRSGSASGPVRR
+407 V
-421 TSTSSGSPG
+421 
-430 PSGNSSGTAP
+430 
-440 AGTTAPRTAVAS
+440 
-452 PTAADARRS
+452 
-461 GVEADRERRFQV
+461 
-473 VLGVGTERHV
+473 
-483 RVRGLDARDLADA
+483 
-496 ARDDVRQVVVP
+496 
-507 GDPHHGDQ
+507 
-515 IVGAGD
+515 
-521 GEDLADAFQ
+521 
-530 RRDGLGD
+530 
-537 LGDPVDAGLDE
+537 
-548 HDRGDHG
+548 

>member
-1 MSAPID
+1 MSVSTVAAAPSVC
-7 ALTQTTDAQP
+7 AP

-80 FENSRRAVAEFL
+80 FENARRTVAEFL
-92 GCREDD
+92 DCREDD

-113 AAVLP
+113 AAALP
-118 AGCEVFVFE
+118 ADCRVFVFE

-137 RDARVS
+137 RGAQVT
-143 YLNAPRTPGEAVA
+143 YLDAPRSHREAVD

-161 LAARDLKGPALV
+161 LADRDSRGPALV

-192 AVAHAHG
+192 AAAHAHG
-199 ARVVLDAAQLAPH
+199 ARIVLDAAQLAPH
-212 HPVDIAELDVDWVA
+212 HEVSVAGLDVDWVA

-236 GSGVLAGRADWLRDS
+236 GSGVLAGRADWLRAA

-260 SRKVARRSDG
+260 SRRVGRREDG
-270 GVDVEWHTTAARHE
+270 GVDVEWHDSAARHE
-284 AGSPNVIGVYAIAS
+284 AGSPNVIGAYALAS
-298 ACKALTEAGFDR
+298 ACTALTEAGFDT
-310 LVARERELV
+310 LVAREQHLV
-319 ARVRE
+319 RTVRE
-324 GLAEVPEVRVLSLFG
+324 GLADVPQVRFLSLFG
-339 DDAPRVGVISFVVDG
+339 DDAPRVGVLSFVVEG

-374 GLFCAHPLVRT
+374 GLFCAHPLLRT
-385 LLGGDAGDPGSA
+385 LLGSDPQAQGEC
-397 ARLTPVPARG
+397 
-407 RSTRSGSASGPVRR
+407 
-421 TSTSSGSPG
+421 GSPE
-430 PSGNSSGTAP
+430 SAP
-440 AGTTAPRTAVAS
+440 GEKSLNAIRVSFGAGTP
-452 PTAADARRS
+452 
-461 GVEADRERRFQV
+461 
-473 VLGVGTERHV
+473 
-483 RVRGLDARDLADA
+483 
-496 ARDDVRQVVVP
+496 
-507 GDPHHGDQ
+507 
-515 IVGAGD
+515 
-521 GEDLADAFQ
+521 
-530 RRDGLGD
+530 
-537 LGDPVDAGLDE
+537 DE
-548 HDRGDHG
+548 HVERFVRAVKELVADGARWNYRTEDGRCVPDTSA

>member
-1 MSAPID
+1 MSAAVTP
-7 ALTQTTDAQP
+7 TTTAAVTDPSDPACAAP
-17 LPVLGRDVT
+17 LPVLGREVS

-80 FENSRRAVAEFL
+80 FENARATVASFL
-92 GCREDD
+92 GCRPGD

-113 AAVLP
+113 AAALP

-137 RDARVS
+137 RDARVT
-143 YLNAPRTPGEAVA
+143 YLDAPRTPADAVT

-161 LAARDLKGPALV
+161 LADRDPYGPALV

-192 AVAHAHG
+192 AAAHAHG
-199 ARVVLDAAQLAPH
+199 ARIVLDAAQLAPH
-212 HPVDIAELDVDWVA
+212 HPVSVAELDVDWIA

-236 GSGVLAGRADWLRDS
+236 GSGVLAGRADWLREA

-260 SRKVARRSDG
+260 SRKVSRRADG
-270 GVDVEWHTTAARHE
+270 GVDVEWHDSAARHE
-284 AGSPNVIGVYAIAS
+284 AGSPNVIGAYAIAS
-298 ACKALTEAGFDR
+298 ACRALTEAGFDG
-310 LVARERELV
+310 LVARERYLIGLV
-319 ARVRE
+319 RA
-324 GLAEVPEVRVLSLFG
+324 GLAQVPEVRVLSLFG

-385 LLGGDAGDPGSA
+385 LLGTDPQDPGECGAPEA
-397 ARLTPVPARG
+397 APG
-407 RSTRSGSASGPVRR
+407 ERSLNAIRVSFG
-421 TSTSSGSPG
+421 
-430 PSGNSSGTAP
+430 
-440 AGTTAPRTAVAS
+440 AGTP
-452 PTAADARRS
+452 
-461 GVEADRERRFQV
+461 
-473 VLGVGTERHV
+473 
-483 RVRGLDARDLADA
+483 
-496 ARDDVRQVVVP
+496 
-507 GDPHHGDQ
+507 
-515 IVGAGD
+515 
-521 GEDLADAFQ
+521 
-530 RRDGLGD
+530 
-537 LGDPVDAGLDE
+537 DE
-548 HDRGDHG
+548 HVERFVRAVKELVADGARWNYRTEDGRCVPDTTASA

>member
-1 MSAPID
+1 MSVSTA
-7 ALTQTTDAQP
+7 AAARTTCDE

-26 VPLVTGGEVT
+26 VPLVTGGEVA

-80 FENSRRAVAEFL
+80 FENARRTVARFL
-92 GCREDD
+92 DCRESD

-113 AAVLP
+113 ARALP

-137 RDARVS
+137 QDARVTV
-143 YLNAPRTPGEAVA
+143 LDAPRTPRRAVEA
-156 TLERA
+156 LERA
-161 LAARDLKGPALV
+161 LADRDPHGPALV

-192 AVAHAHG
+192 AAAHAHG
-199 ARVVLDAAQLAPH
+199 ARIVLDAAQLVPH
-212 HPVDIAELDVDWVA
+212 HPVSVQDLDVDWVA

-236 GSGVLAGRADWLRDS
+236 GSGVLAGRSDWLAAA

-260 SRKVARRSDG
+260 SRRVTRRTDG
-270 GVDVEWHTTAARHE
+270 GVDVEWHESAARHE
-284 AGSPNVIGVYAIAS
+284 AGSPNVIGAYSIAS
-298 ACKALTEAGFDR
+298 ACKALTEAGWDT
-310 LVARERELV
+310 LVAREQHLL
-319 ARVRE
+319 ARVRA

-339 DDAPRVGVISFVVDG
+339 DDAPRVGVLSFVVEG

-385 LLGGDAGDPGSA
+385 LLGGDPGTQGECGAPEAAPGEKSLNAVRVSFGAGTPDEHVERFVDAVRELVRDG
-397 ARLTPVPARG
+397 ARWRYRTEDG
-407 RSTRSGSASGPVRR
+407 RCVPVR
-421 TSTSSGSPG
+421 
-430 PSGNSSGTAP
+430 
-440 AGTTAPRTAVAS
+440 
-452 PTAADARRS
+452 
-461 GVEADRERRFQV
+461 
-473 VLGVGTERHV
+473 
-483 RVRGLDARDLADA
+483 
-496 ARDDVRQVVVP
+496 
-507 GDPHHGDQ
+507 DQ
-515 IVGAGD
+515 
-521 GEDLADAFQ
+521 
-530 RRDGLGD
+530 
-537 LGDPVDAGLDE
+537 P
-548 HDRGDHG
+548 